1 MDKHRITLTLTAL
14 LAVLIIC
21 GLAILGQDWVQPEV
35 TVPQIAEETGAS
47 QNQASIETDALAAL
61 PSVDLDG
68 QPHAKREPV
77 LASEVET
84 AVLVTDIQGNPLAG
98 FSLESRDWPRT
109 RGWFN
114 VEAGPP
120 EISFL
125 GVTDGDGLLDVSN
138 QDPEAPL
145 VLFSSDPSW
154 AIIGESILP
163 SSRQGLYGI
172 RVREAGGVTGK
183 VIAGGLPVSGATV
196 GANVSIGFFQA
207 RTEGGAVASPASGD
221 PGNERFALTDEQGR
235 FYIAGMLPTR
245 GRIAV
250 LSPGFTPITIEFD
263 GPEPGGLV
271 DLGEI
276 VLNPGKPVVIKLIG
290 LPNSG
295 IDSTLILDSQS
306 EQYFQGWRGRP
317 VDSSGEITYDSLPFG
332 PYKWSLV
339 GDKGLSLVGAF
350 DLADGQ
356 TSLVIELPKLREVT
370 VRAQDTSGQVIGA
383 LTAKVKPRKGTTSIF
398 NGVGEVR
405 ILVPYRDDTR
415 VSMEADGFAP
425 EPKIKLTPT
434 MDEVTFTMERTG
446 TIVAVFP
453 HAGSSKFAEIGL
465 IAEKDSDLLVALEA
479 GFSPVP
485 MKSIPMH
492 DSKATITEVAPGRYW
507 LVSKTGALFKAFGPC
522 TVKEGSIVSV
532 DLTGELSTGLLAYVS
547 SRETGIP
554 CVGARV
560 LISMG
565 TSDPRRNLLTASLN
579 LQKEGTLKTDDDGI
593 CFIPLEEG
601 HILNSNSTGWV

>member
-1 MDKHRITLTLTAL
+1 MKQFMDKHRITLTLTAL

-207 RTEGGAVASPASGD
+207 RTEGWSC
-221 PGNERFALTDEQGR
+221 
-235 FYIAGMLPTR
+235 
-245 GRIAV
+245 
-250 LSPGFTPITIEFD
+250 
-263 GPEPGGLV
+263 GL
-271 DLGEI
+271 
-276 VLNPGKPVVIKLIG
+276 
-290 LPNSG
+290 SG
-295 IDSTLILDSQS
+295 I
-306 EQYFQGWRGRP
+306 RR
-317 VDSSGEITYDSLPFG
+317 SGE
-332 PYKWSLV
+332 
-339 GDKGLSLVGAF
+339 
-350 DLADGQ
+350 
-356 TSLVIELPKLREVT
+356 RT
-370 VRAQDTSGQVIGA
+370 VCTNR
-383 LTAKVKPRKGTTSIF
+383 
-398 NGVGEVR
+398 
-405 ILVPYRDDTR
+405 
-415 VSMEADGFAP
+415 
-425 EPKIKLTPT
+425 
-434 MDEVTFTMERTG
+434 RTG
-446 TIVAVFP
+446 TLLYRRHVANT
-453 HAGSSKFAEIGL
+453 GTNSS
-465 IAEKDSDLLVALEA
+465 
-479 GFSPVP
+479 
-485 MKSIPMH
+485 
-492 DSKATITEVAPGRYW
+492 
-507 LVSKTGALFKAFGPC
+507 
-522 TVKEGSIVSV
+522 
-532 DLTGELSTGLLAYVS
+532 
-547 SRETGIP
+547 
-554 CVGARV
+554 
-560 LISMG
+560 LISRLY
-565 TSDPRRNLLTASLN
+565 TNNYR
-579 LQKEGTLKTDDDGI
+579 I
-593 CFIPLEEG
+593 
-601 HILNSNSTGWV
+601 